1 MGDPLVGCAS
11 YIFWNFMSN
20 YMARRPHISQYPNVE
35 TSAVAI
41 MCAKLIACH
50 TSGQTKEDY
59 PVWKPSTSLSE
70 TSPRI
75 TFVTLHLSHYICH
88 ITFVTLHSSHYIRHI
103 TFVTLHLSQYI
114 CHITF
119 VTLHLSQYICH
130 ITFVT

>member
-20 YMARRPHISQYPNVE
+20 YMARQPHINQYPNVG

-70 TSPRI
+70 TSPQLI
-75 TFVTLHLSHYICH
+75 LYYHSMLALYETCIVLSHCD
-88 ITFVTLHSSHYIRHI
+88 SIRFGNPFPKI
-103 TFVTLHLSQYI
+103 FSM
-114 CHITF
+114 
-119 VTLHLSQYICH
+119 
-130 ITFVT
+130 